1 VSLPKI
7 HAPIESV
14 EVAGERFEVRVITRA
29 EQFRLQKMAQEK
41 VPEDEME
48 IAAIAMATD
57 TPTDE
62 VRDWYAVTP
71 AWAVKQLVD
80 HIEQASRLT
89 EGAQKSGG

>member
-7 HAPIESV
+7 HAPIEAV
-14 EVAGERFEVRVITRA
+14 EIGGERFEVRVITRA
-29 EQFRLQKMAQEK
+29 EQFRLQKLATGDT
-41 VPEDEME
+41 PPDELE
-48 IAAIAMATD
+48 IAAISMATD

-62 VRDWYAVTP
+62 VRDWYAKTP

-80 HIEQASRLT
+80 HIEAASRLT